1 MIFFVNNIA
10 KTANKKGAISMNE
23 LQIFEN
29 KQFGKV
35 RTVLINN
42 EPWFVAKDVCDCLEI
57 VNNRQALT
65 RLDDD
70 EKGVISNDTPGGK
83 QNLQAVNEYGLYSLI
98 LSSRKREAKQFKRW
112 ITHDV
117 IPSIRKTGSYTSK
130 FAIPQT
136 LSEALQLAAD
146 QAKQIEID
154 KPKVLFAESVQ
165 VTTSTILIREL
176 AKLISQNGVK
186 VGEKR
191 LFEWLRGKG
200 YLIKKIGADYNK
212 PTQRAMEMGLF
223 KISEHAITHSN
234 GVQTHTTARVT
245 GKGQLYLINKFLMDK
260 QKSA

>member
-1 MIFFVNNIA
+1 
-10 KTANKKGAISMNE
+10 MNE

-29 KQFGKV
+29 AEFGKV
-35 RTVLINN
+35 RTVPINN
-42 EPWFVAKDVCDCLEI
+42 EPWFVAKDVCNILDI
-57 VNNRQALT
+57 KNTTQALE

-70 EKGVISNDTPGGK
+70 ERSMLNIGRQGDANTI
-83 QNLQAVNEYGLYSLI
+83 NEYGLYSLV
-98 LSSRKREAKQFKRW
+98 LASRKPEAKQFKRW

-165 VTTSTILIREL
+165 VTTNTILIREL

-212 PTQRAMEMGLF
+212 PTQKAMEMGLF
-223 KISEHAITHSN
+223 KITEHAITHSN

-245 GKGQLYLINKFLMDK
+245 GKGQLYFINKFLND
-260 QKSA
+260 SAA